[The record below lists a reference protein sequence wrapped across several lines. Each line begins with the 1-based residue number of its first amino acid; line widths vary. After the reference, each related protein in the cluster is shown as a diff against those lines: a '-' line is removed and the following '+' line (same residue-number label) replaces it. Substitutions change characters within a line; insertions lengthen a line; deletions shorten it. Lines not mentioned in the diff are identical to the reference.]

1 MFVLDTDFIIALR
14 FPQES
19 THQRAVSY
27 AKKYLKESESFVT
40 DLIQV
45 ELANVISRKYSQEQ
59 AIQAIRMIQKAPNGT
74 LYLDKE
80 DNNNSWEIFFQQ
92 NKRGTSVVDCSNVVI
107 AKKLGFKIVSFDTF
121 YREFDLLV
129 SGM

>member
-19 THQRAVSY
+19 THQRAVTY

-40 DLIQV
+40 DLVQV

-80 DNNNSWEIFFQQ
+80 NISSSWELFFQQ
-92 NKRGTSVVDCSNVVI
+92 KKRGMSVVDCSNTIV
-107 AKKLGFKIVSFDTF
+107 AKKLGFQIVSFDTF

-129 SGM
+129 AGM